1 MAHFAA
7 SLDAFRIFP
16 DGRASQRDG
25 GSNQWRSL
33 SVTATDGSL
42 CFYAGPTAIAR
53 LRREG
58 FSADR
63 IGSLAGASGGAKWL
77 VLSQLDRVVVDRLLP
92 KFRAPVHMIGSSI
105 GAWRFACYAQADPA
119 AAIERFERAYL
130 EQSYSEK
137 PGTAEITCKS
147 REILDHVLPSSAV
160 ADVLAHPTLRLNVM
174 TVRSRAP
181 TASES
186 RPLLGA
192 GLLAA
197 MTANAVSRRAL
208 SLFFERGLFYDPREM
223 PPCFSA
229 TGFRMHRIP
238 LSIENVADAIM
249 ASGSIP
255 MVLSGM
261 RDIAGAPP
269 GTYRDGGVIDY
280 HLDLPTTAGDRLTL
294 YLHFFNW
301 LKPGW
306 FDRRLRWRR
315 VDVRHFD
322 NTLLVCPSPAF
333 IAALPG
339 GKVPDRTDFV
349 RWPQAER
356 VRIWSEVV
364 ERCRQL
370 ADEFER
376 VLERDELPQRV
387 QPLEAL

>member
-1 MAHFAA
+1 MTIPA
-7 SLDAFRIFP
+7 DALR
-16 DGRASQRDG
+16 
-25 GSNQWRSL
+25 
-33 SVTATDGSL
+33 
-42 CFYAGPTAIAR
+42 FYAGPKAIVR

-58 FSADR
+58 FSAGL

-77 VLSQLDRVVVDRLLP
+77 VLSQLDRVIVDRLLP
-92 KFRAPVHMIGSSI
+92 EFRAPVHMIGSSI

-119 AAIERFERAYL
+119 AAIDRFERAYL
-130 EQSYSEK
+130 EQSYSEN
-137 PGTAEITCKS
+137 PDTTEITRKS
-147 REILDHVLPSSAV
+147 REILDRVLPSSVV
-160 ADVLAHPTLRLNVM
+160 ADVLTHPTLRLNVM

-181 TASES
+181 TASEL

-208 SLFFERGLFYDPREM
+208 SLFFERGLFYDPREE
-223 PPCFSA
+223 PPFFSA
-229 TGFRMHRIP
+229 TGFRLHRIP
-238 LSIENVADAIM
+238 LNEQNLADAIM

-255 MVLSGM
+255 MVLSGV
-261 RDIAGAPP
+261 RDIAGAPA
-269 GTYRDGGVIDY
+269 GIYRDGGVIDY

-315 VDVRHFD
+315 IDSRHFD

-356 VRIWSEVV
+356 VRIWCEVV

-370 ADEFER
+370 AEELER
-376 VLERDELPQRV
+376 VLDEDELPRRV
-387 QPLEAL
+387 QPLETL